1 MTQLLAADEE
11 AEKRRILRRHQRS
24 ATGLLVVAAIIFL
37 VFHAIPDPPFLVQ
50 LIEAGAEAAVVGGLA
65 DWFAVTAIFRHPLG
79 IPIPHTALIPRH
91 KDGLGRGLGN
101 FIERNFLAPEL
112 VAQRLGKADLAS
124 KLADW
129 LSAQANAHMVAERL
143 VSAVPHALRALDDQQ
158 VREFLRRSLH
168 EQIAKVDIAPA
179 LLRGLSILTERGY
192 HHELFDRAIDYVRGY
207 LTENE
212 QRIYDL
218 VGERSRWYVPPNV
231 DRTVARTLVRG
242 ILQLLDELLERDN
255 KTRQQF
261 EIGLKQM
268 IDDLRESE
276 GYRARM
282 ASIRDDV
289 VASPDVQG
297 FLGSVWDDLR
307 DLLIREVDP
316 PSERLVESVA
326 GAIQGL
332 GRTLSSD
339 KEMRD
344 RVNRNIEA
352 LIRELIVPWRV
363 EIGRFIADVVKG
375 WDATTVSNRME
386 LTVGRDLQFI
396 RVNGTIVGALV
407 GAGLFLFTTFV
418 Y

>member
-1 MTQLLAADEE
+1 MTELLAAEDE
-11 AEKRRILRRHQRS
+11 AEKRRVLRRHQRS
-24 ATGLLVVAAIIFL
+24 ATGLLVVAAIVFL
-37 VFHAIPDPPFLVQ
+37 VSHAIPDPPFLVQ

-65 DWFAVTAIFRHPLG
+65 DWFAVTALFRHPLG

-91 KDGLGRGLGN
+91 KDGLGRGLGT

-112 VAQRLGKADLAS
+112 VAQRLGRADLGG

-129 LSAQANAHMVAERL
+129 LSDRANAAMVAGHAIG
-143 VSAVPHALRALDDQQ
+143 AVPHALRALDDQQ
-158 VREFLRRSLH
+158 VRDFLHRALH
-168 EQIAKVDIAPA
+168 EQISKVDIAPA

-192 HHELFDRAIDYVRGY
+192 HHELFDRAIEFVRGY

-212 QRIYDL
+212 QRIYEL

-231 DRTVARTLVRG
+231 DRTVARTLVQG
-242 ILQLLDELLERDN
+242 ILRLLDELLERDN
-255 KTRQQF
+255 QTRQQF
-261 EIGLKQM
+261 EAGLKQM
-268 IDDLRESE
+268 IEDLRDSK

-289 VASPDVQG
+289 VASPDVQA
-297 FLGSVWDDLR
+297 FLGSVWDDVR
-307 DLLIREVDP
+307 DLIVRNVEP
-316 PSERLVESVA
+316 PSERLTDSVT

-332 GRTLSSD
+332 GRTLASEP
-339 KEMRD
+339 EMRA
-344 RVNRNIEA
+344 RVNRNIEG
-352 LIRELIVPWRV
+352 LIREFIVPWRA

-375 WDATTVSNRME
+375 WDGNTVSNRME

-396 RVNGTIVGALV
+396 RVNGTLVGALV

-418 Y
+418 F

>member
-1 MTQLLAADEE
+1 MTELLRADEE
-11 AEKRRILRRHQRS
+11 ASKRRVLRRHQRS
-24 ATGLLVVAAIIFL
+24 ATGLLVVAALIFL
-37 VFHAIPDPPFLVQ
+37 VLHAIPDPPFLIQ

-65 DWFAVTAIFRHPLG
+65 DWFAVTALFRHPLG

-91 KDGLGRGLGN
+91 KDGLGRGLGT

-112 VAQRLGKADLAS
+112 VAERLGRADLGG

-129 LSAQANAHMVAERL
+129 LSDSGNARMVAGHL
-143 VSAVPHALRALDDQQ
+143 VGAVPHLLRTLDDQQ
-158 VREFLRRSLH
+158 VRDFLHRALH
-168 EQIAKVDIAPA
+168 QQISKVDIAPA
-179 LLRGLSILTERGY
+179 LLRGLSVMTERGY
-192 HHELFDRAIDYVRGY
+192 HHELFDRAIDYVRRY
-207 LTENE
+207 LSENE
-212 QRIYDL
+212 QRIYEL

-242 ILQLLDELLERDN
+242 ILQLLDELMERDN

-261 EIGLKQM
+261 EAGLKQM
-268 IDDLRESE
+268 IDDLRHSE

-289 VASPDVQG
+289 IASPDVQA
-297 FLGSVWDDLR
+297 FLGSVWDDVR
-307 DLLIREVDP
+307 DLFVRHVDP
-316 PSERLVESVA
+316 PSPELIESVA
-326 GAIQGL
+326 AAVQGL
-332 GRTLSSD
+332 GRTLAAEPD
-339 KEMRD
+339 MRE

-352 LIRELIVPWRV
+352 LIREFIVPWRA
-363 EIGRFIADVVKG
+363 EIGRFIADVVKS
-375 WDATTVSNRME
+375 WDPTTVSNRME

>member
-1 MTQLLAADEE
+1 MTELLAADEE

-24 ATGLLVVAAIIFL
+24 ATGLLILAAVIFL
-37 VFHAIPDPPFLVQ
+37 VLHAIPDPPFLVQ

-112 VAQRLGKADLAS
+112 VAERLRRADLGG
-124 KLADW
+124 KLAEW
-129 LSAQANAHMVAERL
+129 LSDRGNARMVAGHA
-143 VSAVPHALRALDDQQ
+143 VSAVPHALRALDDQK
-158 VREFLRRSLH
+158 VRDFLHRALH
-168 EQIAKVDIAPA
+168 QQIAKVDIAPA

-192 HHELFDRAIDYVRGY
+192 HHELFDRAIEYVRGY

-212 QRIYDL
+212 QRIYEL

-255 KTRQQF
+255 ETRQQF
-261 EIGLKQM
+261 EAGLKRM
-268 IDDLRESE
+268 IEDLRHSE

-289 VASPDVQG
+289 IASPDVQG
-297 FLGSVWDDLR
+297 FLGSVWDDVR
-307 DLLIREVDP
+307 DLMIRNVDP
-316 PSERLVESVA
+316 PSERLIDSVT
-326 GAIQGL
+326 GAVQGL
-332 GRTLSSD
+332 GRTLTSEP
-339 KEMRD
+339 EMRE

-352 LIRELIVPWRV
+352 LIREFIVPWRA

>member
-1 MTQLLAADEE
+1 MTEFLTADEE
-11 AEKRRILRRHQRS
+11 AAKRRVLRRHQRS

-91 KDGLGRGLGN
+91 KDGLGRGLGS

-112 VAQRLGKADLAS
+112 VAERLSRADLGG
-124 KLADW
+124 KLAAW
-129 LSAQANAHMVAERL
+129 LSDRGNARMVAGH
-143 VSAVPHALRALDDQQ
+143 AIGAIPHALRALDDQQ
-158 VREFLRRSLH
+158 VRDFLHRALH
-168 EQIAKVDIAPA
+168 QQIAKVDIAPA

-212 QRIYDL
+212 QRIYEL

-261 EIGLKQM
+261 EAGLKQM
-268 IDDLRESE
+268 IDDLRNSE

-289 VASPDVQG
+289 VASPDVQA
-297 FLGSVWDDLR
+297 FLASIWDDVR
-307 DLLIREVDP
+307 DLVVRNVDP
-316 PSERLVESVA
+316 PSERLTDSVT

-332 GRTLSSD
+332 GRTLASEP
-339 KEMRD
+339 EMRD

-352 LIRELIVPWRV
+352 LVREFIVPWRA
-363 EIGRFIADVVKG
+363 EIGRFIADVVKS